1 MATTR
6 ILIIDDEP
14 QIRRL
19 LKISLEAESFSVL
32 HAETGREGIL
42 LAANHKPDLILLD
55 LGVPDIDGMQVL
67 HEIRN
72 WTSIP
77 IIIISVK
84 SEETAIITALDS
96 GADDY
101 LVKPFRTGELKARI
115 NANLRRHQILD
126 ASPVIT
132 NGHLH
137 IDLSSRIV
145 LKNSIELKLTNT
157 EYQLLVLFLKNIGK
171 VLTIRYI
178 LNEIWGTSNTE
189 NAQSLRVFVG
199 SLRKKTQLEPSK
211 PDLILTESGVGYR
224 MKQL

>member
-19 LKISLEAESFSVL
+19 LKISLEAETFTVL
-32 HAETGREGIL
+32 QAETGQEGIL

-55 LGVPDIDGMQVL
+55 LGLPDMHGLEVL

-72 WTSIP
+72 WAAIP
-77 IIIISVK
+77 IIIISVQNDE
-84 SEETAIITALDS
+84 SAIITALDS

-115 NANLRRHQILD
+115 NANLRRQQMIDSNSFL
-126 ASPVIT
+126 T
-132 NGHLH
+132 NGHLY
-137 IDLSSRIV
+137 IDFSSRIV
-145 LKNSIELKLTNT
+145 LKNNLELKLTNT
-157 EYQLLVLFLKNIGK
+157 EYQLLVLFFKNIGK

-178 LNEIWGTSNTE
+178 LKEIWGTSNTE
-189 NAQSLRVFVG
+189 NAQSLRVFIG
-199 SLRKKTQLEPSK
+199 SLRKKIEIEPSK
-211 PDLILTESGVGYR
+211 PDMILTESGVGYR
-224 MKQL
+224 MKQI